1 MFELYPAFEPHFAQ
15 VQLVCFMLAMGTT
28 LAVSDF
34 VTVVRRPRSF
44 IVAVLV
50 QLLVLPWL
58 AVLID
63 TVGQLDEGIA
73 VGLVLVAA
81 MPGGALSKLFSYI
94 GRGNAALSIS
104 LTAFTTL
111 ASLVTVPVLLQLLV
125 SHYFRESFEMPV
137 ARIFVDLACFLLL
150 PLVVGMVVGRVW
162 PARRQALARWSVR
175 VGLVVVALMI
185 AGSLG
190 SGRIRPGEYGWGPPA
205 AIILFCVLGQQVSMV
220 PFYVMRWPRAD
231 RMAVGIEV
239 TMRNMN
245 LALLLKARLFPEADA
260 LGNGVLFVVLFYAAA
275 AMGAGMPLALNH
287 RWRSRREGMASG
299 GRKPPVDAHVDAAN
313 PGQPSTGG

>member
-1 MFELYPAFEPHFAQ
+1 MFDLYPAYEPHFAQ
-15 VQLVCFMLAMGTT
+15 VQLVCFMVAMGTT
-28 LAVSDF
+28 LAVGDF
-34 VTVVRRPRSF
+34 VTVFRRPKSF

-50 QLLVLPWL
+50 QLLVLPWF

-63 TVGQLDEGIA
+63 TVGQLDDGIA

-81 MPGGALSKLFSYI
+81 MPGGALSKLFSYF

-125 SHYFRESFEMPV
+125 SHYIRESFEMPV
-137 ARIFVDLACFLLL
+137 GRIIVDLACFLLL
-150 PLVVGMVVGRVW
+150 PLAVGMIVGRVW

-175 VGLVVVALMI
+175 LGLVVVVLMI

-190 SGRIRPGEYGWGPPA
+190 SGRIRPGEYGWGAPI
-205 AIILFCVLGQQVSMV
+205 AIILYCLLCQQASMV
-220 PFYVMRWPRAD
+220 PFYVMGWPRAD

-245 LALLLKARLFPEADA
+245 LALLLKARLFPEANA
-260 LGNGVLFVVLFYAAA
+260 LGNGVLFVVLFYAAT
-275 AMGAGMPLALNH
+275 AMVVGVPLALNH
-287 RWRSRREGMASG
+287 RWLSRRDGMASGVASG
-299 GRKPPVDAHVDAAN
+299 GRKPPVDTHADASSPREA
-313 PGQPSTGG
+313 